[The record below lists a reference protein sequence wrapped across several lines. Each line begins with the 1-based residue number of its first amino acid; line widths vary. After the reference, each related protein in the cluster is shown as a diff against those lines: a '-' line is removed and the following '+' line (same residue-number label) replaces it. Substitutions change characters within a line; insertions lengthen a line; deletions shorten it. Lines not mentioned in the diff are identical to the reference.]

1 MGTRRLA
8 REIGLQLLY
17 EIEMKQA
24 EPRAVLSLFWKK
36 DHEEAIPSTPDD
48 AKEYATELVE
58 GVCRHIKEID
68 EMIEKHSH
76 HWKLARMAVVD
87 RNILRLGT
95 FELLHKNSLVPPNVV
110 LDEAVEISKKFGT
123 AESSAFVNGIL
134 DHIAQVSKTAKGVTL

>member
-17 EIEMKQA
+17 EIEMKQS
-24 EPRAVLSLFWKK
+24 EPRSVLSLFWKK
-36 DHEEAIPSTPDD
+36 DHESPIPDD

-58 GVCRHIKEID
+58 GVCRNIKEID
-68 EMIEKHSH
+68 LVIEKHSH

-95 FELLHKNSLVPPNVV
+95 FELLYKNSLVPPHAV

-123 AESSAFVNGIL
+123 AESSAFVNGVL
-134 DHIAQVSKTAKGVTL
+134 DQIAKEVRK

>member
-17 EIEMKQA
+17 EMEMKQA
-24 EPRAVLSLFWKK
+24 EPRSILSLFWKK
-36 DHEEAIPSTPDD
+36 DPKNDYDQEILDD
-48 AKEYATELVE
+48 TKEYATELVE
-58 GVCRHIKEID
+58 GVYRNIKEID
-68 EMIEKHSH
+68 HVIEKHAH

-87 RNILRLGT
+87 RNILRLGAY
-95 FELLHKNSLVPPNVV
+95 ELLYQHAVPVSVV

-134 DHIAQVSKTAKGVTL
+134 DHVAKEVRK